1 VASYPLVSGISRS
14 LVLLTC
20 HDAGG
25 TIPPALALAE
35 ALIARGNK
43 VVILS
48 QPSVRRRA
56 EAAGCTFVA
65 FTQIGDYEARR
76 PIEDQLDV
84 VIPVSIGKTVG
95 DDVLETVTRQR
106 ADLVVVDANLAG
118 GLAAAECSD
127 KPSAVLL
134 HSMYKTFIDT
144 WLGDL
149 WPFLEPGI
157 NETRAGF
164 GLQAVDGWPSAFA
177 PHDRLLAVVPTV
189 FDAPVPDVPAAM
201 RHFGFL
207 VPRGHPPNDGVD
219 FPAGDDPTV
228 LVGLSTTYARQDEI
242 LAVILGTLADLAVRA
257 LVTTAGQVDP
267 GALPQPPNV
276 KIADYV
282 PHSLVLDRTDVMVT
296 HAGLGSVA
304 GAMSFGVPLVC
315 MPGERDQPLNAQRVV
330 DLGAGVALDAS
341 AASGEIATAIER
353 VLSDEGYRDAARAL
367 AQASKEQGGADAA
380 AAELE
385 GLLA

>member
-1 VASYPLVSGISRS
+1 MASYPLVSSISRS
-14 LVLLTC
+14 HVLLTC

-25 TIPPALALAE
+25 TIPPVLALAE
-35 ALIARGNK
+35 ALIARGNE

-65 FTQIGDYEARR
+65 FSQIGDYEARR
-76 PIEDQLDV
+76 PLEDQLDV
-84 VIPVSIGKTVG
+84 VIPAVIGKTVG
-95 DDVLETVTRQR
+95 DDLLAAVTRHR

-118 GLAAAECSD
+118 GLAAAEKLD

-134 HSMYKTFIDT
+134 HSMYKTFVDT
-144 WLGDL
+144 WFGDL
-149 WPFLEPGI
+149 WPLLEPGV
-157 NETRAGF
+157 NEMRAGF
-164 GLQAVDGWPSAFA
+164 GLHAVDGWPAVFA
-177 PHDRLLAVVPTV
+177 GHDRLLAVVPAV
-189 FDAPVPDVPAAM
+189 FDAPVTDAPAAM
-201 RHFGFL
+201 SHFGFL
-207 VPRGHPPNDGVD
+207 VPRGQPSGDAVD

-228 LVGLSTTYARQDEI
+228 LVGLSTTYAHQDAI
-242 LAVILGTLADLAVRA
+242 LEAIIGALANLAVRG

-276 KIADYV
+276 TVAHYV
-282 PHSLVLDRTDVMVT
+282 PHSLVLDHTDVLVT

-304 GAMSFGVPLVC
+304 GAMAFGVPLVC

-330 DLGAGVALDAS
+330 ELGAGVALDAT
-341 AASGEIATAIER
+341 APSGEIAAAIER
-353 VLSDEGYRDAARAL
+353 VLSDASYRDAARAL
-367 AQASKEQGGADAA
+367 GRASKHEGGPDAA

>member
-1 VASYPLVSGISRS
+1 MASYPLMSRISRS

-25 TIPPALALAE
+25 TVPPVLALAE
-35 ALIARGNK
+35 ALVARGNK

-76 PIEDQLDV
+76 PLEDQLDV
-84 VIPVSIGKTVG
+84 VIPVIMGKTVG
-95 DDVLETVTRQR
+95 DDVLEAVTRHR
-106 ADLVVVDANLAG
+106 VDLVVVDANLAG
-118 GLAAAECSD
+118 GLAAAESSD
-127 KPSAVLL
+127 TPSAVLL
-134 HSMYKTFIDT
+134 HSMYKTFVDT
-144 WLGDL
+144 WFGDL
-149 WPFLEPGI
+149 WPLMEPGI
-157 NETRAGF
+157 NEMRAEF
-164 GLQAVDGWPSAFA
+164 GLHAVQGWPSAFE
-177 PHDRLLAVVPTV
+177 PHDRLLAVVPAV
-189 FDAPVPDVPAAM
+189 FDAPVADVPAAM

-207 VPRGHPPNDGVD
+207 VPRLQQSNDAVD
-219 FPAGDDPTV
+219 LPAGDDPTV
-228 LVGLSTTYARQDEI
+228 LVGLSTTYARQDET
-242 LAVILGTLADLAVRA
+242 LAAILGALADLAVRA
-257 LVTTAGQVDP
+257 LVTTAGQVDS
-267 GALPQPPNV
+267 GALSQPPNV
-276 KIADYV
+276 TIADYV

-296 HAGLGSVA
+296 HAGLGTVA

-330 DLGAGVALDAS
+330 DLGAGVALDAT
-341 AASGEIATAIER
+341 ATSGEIAAAIER
-353 VLSDEGYRDAARAL
+353 VLSDASYRDAAGALGRA
-367 AQASKEQGGADAA
+367 SRHEGGADAA

>member
-1 VASYPLVSGISRS
+1 M
-14 LVLLTC
+14 LLTC

-25 TIPPALALAE
+25 TIPPVLALAE
-35 ALIARGNK
+35 ALIARGNE

-65 FTQIGDYEARR
+65 FSQIGDYEARR
-76 PIEDQLDV
+76 PLEDQLDV
-84 VIPVSIGKTVG
+84 VIPAVIGKTVG
-95 DDVLETVTRQR
+95 DDLLAAVTRHR

-118 GLAAAECSD
+118 GLAAAEKLD

-134 HSMYKTFIDT
+134 HSMYRTFVDT
-144 WLGDL
+144 WFGEL
-149 WPFLEPGI
+149 WPLLEPGV
-157 NETRAGF
+157 NEMRAGF
-164 GLQAVDGWPSAFA
+164 GLHAADGWPAVFA
-177 PHDRLLAVVPTV
+177 GHDRLLAVVPAV
-189 FDAPVPDVPAAM
+189 FDAPVADAPAAM

-207 VPRGHPPNDGVD
+207 VPRGQPSNDAVD

-228 LVGLSTTYARQDEI
+228 LVGLSTTYAGQDEI
-242 LAVILGTLADLAVRA
+242 LEAIIGALANLAVRG

-276 KIADYV
+276 TVADYV
-282 PHSLVLDRTDVMVT
+282 PHSLVLDRTDVLVT

-304 GAMSFGVPLVC
+304 GAMAFGVPLVC

-330 DLGAGVALDAS
+330 ELGAGVALDTAAPS
-341 AASGEIATAIER
+341 AEIAAAIER
-353 VLSDEGYRDAARAL
+353 VLSDASYRDAARAL
-367 AQASKEQGGADAA
+367 GRASRHEGGPDAA

>member
-1 VASYPLVSGISRS
+1 
-14 LVLLTC
+14 VLLTC

-25 TIPPALALAE
+25 TIPPVLALAE
-35 ALIARGNK
+35 ALIARGNE

-65 FTQIGDYEARR
+65 FSQIGDYEARR
-76 PIEDQLDV
+76 PLEDQLDV
-84 VIPVSIGKTVG
+84 VIPAVMGKTVG
-95 DDVLETVTRQR
+95 DDLLAAVTRYR

-118 GLAAAECSD
+118 GLAAAEKLD

-134 HSMYKTFIDT
+134 HSMYKTFVGT
-144 WLGDL
+144 WFGEL
-149 WPFLEPGI
+149 WPLLEPGV
-157 NETRAGF
+157 NEMRAGF
-164 GLQAVDGWPSAFA
+164 GLPAVDGWPAVFA
-177 PHDRLLAVVPTV
+177 GHDRLLAVVPAV
-189 FDAPVPDVPAAM
+189 FDAPVADEPSAM

-207 VPRGHPPNDGVD
+207 VPRGQPSDDAVD
-219 FPAGDDPTV
+219 FPAGGDPTV
-228 LVGLSTTYARQDEI
+228 LVGLSTTYAHQDEI
-242 LAVILGTLADLAVRA
+242 LEAIIGALANLAVRG

-276 KIADYV
+276 TVADYV
-282 PHSLVLDRTDVMVT
+282 PHSLVLDHTDVLVT

-304 GAMSFGVPLVC
+304 GAMTFGVPLVC

-330 DLGAGVALDAS
+330 DLGAGVALDATAS
-341 AASGEIATAIER
+341 SGEIAAAIER
-353 VLSDEGYRDAARAL
+353 VLSDASYRDAARAL
-367 AQASKEQGGADAA
+367 GRASRHEGGPDAA

>member
-1 VASYPLVSGISRS
+1 MSGISRS
-14 LVLLTC
+14 RVLMTC

-25 TIPPALALAE
+25 TIPPMLALAE
-35 ALIARGNK
+35 ALIARGNE
-43 VVILS
+43 VVVLS

-76 PIEDQLDV
+76 PLEDQLDV
-84 VIPVSIGKTVG
+84 VIPVVVGRTVG
-95 DDVLETVTRQR
+95 DDVLEAVTRHD

-118 GLAAAECSD
+118 GLAAAERSD
-127 KPSAVLL
+127 RPSAVLL
-134 HSMYKTFIDT
+134 HSMYKTFADT
-144 WLGDL
+144 WFGEL
-149 WPFLEPGI
+149 WPLLEQGI
-157 NETRAGF
+157 NEMRSGF
-164 GLQAVDGWPSAFA
+164 GLHGVDGWPAVFEG
-177 PHDRLLAVVPTV
+177 HDRLLAVVPTV
-189 FDAPVPDVPAAM
+189 FDAPVADVPAAM

-207 VPRGHPPNDGVD
+207 VPRSQPANGAVD

-242 LAVILGTLADLAVRA
+242 LAAIVDALADLAVRA
-257 LVTTAGQVDP
+257 IVTTAGQVDP
-267 GALPQPPNV
+267 GALPHPPNV
-276 KIADYV
+276 TIADYV

-330 DLGAGVALDAS
+330 DLGAGVALAATAS
-341 AASGEIATAIER
+341 SGEIATAIER
-353 VLSDEGYRDAARAL
+353 VLSDASYREAARAL
-367 AQASKEQGGADAA
+367 GRASDDEGGADAA

-385 GLLA
+385 ALRA

>member
-1 VASYPLVSGISRS
+1 MASYPLVSSISRS
-14 LVLLTC
+14 PVLLTC

-35 ALIARGNK
+35 ALIARGNE

-65 FTQIGDYEARR
+65 FSQIGDYEARR
-76 PIEDQLDV
+76 PLEDQLDV
-84 VIPVSIGKTVG
+84 VIPAVIGKTVG
-95 DDVLETVTRQR
+95 DDLLAAVTRHR
-106 ADLVVVDANLAG
+106 AALVVVDANLAG
-118 GLAAAECSD
+118 GLAAAEKLD

-134 HSMYKTFIDT
+134 HSMYKTFVDT
-144 WLGDL
+144 WFGDL
-149 WPFLEPGI
+149 WPLLEPGV
-157 NETRAGF
+157 NEMRAGF
-164 GLQAVDGWPSAFA
+164 GLPAANGWPAVFA
-177 PHDRLLAVVPTV
+177 GHDRLLAVVPAV
-189 FDAPVPDVPAAM
+189 FDAPVADAPAAL

-207 VPRGHPPNDGVD
+207 VPRGQPSDDAVD

-228 LVGLSTTYARQDEI
+228 LVGLSTTYAHQDEI
-242 LAVILGTLADLAVRA
+242 LEAIIGALANLAVRG

-276 KIADYV
+276 MVADYV
-282 PHSLVLDRTDVMVT
+282 PHSLVLDRTDVLVT

-304 GAMSFGVPLVC
+304 GAMTFGVPLVC

-330 DLGAGVALDAS
+330 ELGAGVALDAT
-341 AASGEIATAIER
+341 AASAEIAAAIER
-353 VLSDEGYRDAARAL
+353 VLSDASYRDAARAL
-367 AQASKEQGGADAA
+367 GRASKHEGGPDAA

>member
-1 VASYPLVSGISRS
+1 MASYPLVSSISRS

-25 TIPPALALAE
+25 TIPPVLALAE
-35 ALIARGNK
+35 ALIARGNE

-65 FTQIGDYEARR
+65 FSQIGDYEARR
-76 PIEDQLDV
+76 PLEDQLDV
-84 VIPVSIGKTVG
+84 VIPAVVGKTVG
-95 DDVLETVTRQR
+95 DDLLAAVTRHR

-118 GLAAAECSD
+118 GLAAAEKLD

-134 HSMYKTFIDT
+134 HSMYKTFVDT
-144 WLGDL
+144 WFGDL
-149 WPFLEPGI
+149 WPLLAPGV
-157 NETRAGF
+157 NEMRAGF
-164 GLQAVDGWPSAFA
+164 GLPAVDGWPAVFA
-177 PHDRLLAVVPTV
+177 GHDRLLAVVPAV
-189 FDAPVPDVPAAM
+189 FDAPVADAPAAM

-207 VPRGHPPNDGVD
+207 VPRGQPSDDAVD

-228 LVGLSTTYARQDEI
+228 LVGLSTTYAHQEEI
-242 LAVILGTLADLAVRA
+242 LQAIIGALADLAVRG

-276 KIADYV
+276 TLADYV
-282 PHSLVLDRTDVMVT
+282 PHSLMLDHTDVLVT

-304 GAMSFGVPLVC
+304 GAMAFGVPLVC

-330 DLGAGVALDAS
+330 DLGAGVALDAT
-341 AASGEIATAIER
+341 APSGEIAAAIER
-353 VLSDEGYRDAARAL
+353 VLSDASYRDAARAL
-367 AQASKEQGGADAA
+367 GRASRHEGGSDAA